1 MNTIPLQ
8 QRRLAPRFDLDFEGA
23 HAGAFLPTVRLPMP
37 ATPPDPD
44 RSELAVMDLI
54 SHELLSPLTAIKGYA
69 ETLVRHA
76 GRLAPADQQEFHQ
89 AVLGATRRLEY
100 RITQMLELAQLRAG
114 TVSLS
119 LETVDL
125 VPLTRAV
132 LARAADSLGVANPS
146 TSSVP
151 TLALDVAIE
160 DAELQ
165 AQDVTDAD
173 ANADANAVP
182 VLVAGDL
189 QHLHHVLAHVVG
201 NAVQYSP
208 AGGPITVQIRSATR
222 GRLLGEAAA
231 RGFLDLQT
239 SVALGAH
246 GDQAATLLAPRL
258 VEIAV
263 TDAGVGIAPEHLQR
277 IFAPF
282 YQVEHSLTRE
292 AEGLGLG
299 LPICKALIEL
309 HGGVMWAERPP
320 EGGSTF
326 RLLLP
331 ELTASIAAAA
341 SAAQPTLAVPPR
353 RRPRARTHARSGAPE
368 REDNSSAI
376 PPDRQVEE

>member
-1 MNTIPLQ
+1 MIAIPRQ
-8 QRRLAPRFDLDFEGA
+8 QRRLARRFDLAFEGA
-23 HAGAFLPTVRLPMP
+23 RAGAFLPTVRLPMP

-44 RSELAVMDLI
+44 RSGIAVMDLI
-54 SHELLSPLTAIKGYA
+54 SHELLSPLTAIKGYT
-69 ETLVRHA
+69 ETLLRQA
-76 GRLAPADQQEFHQ
+76 GRLAPADQQEFHR
-89 AVLGATRRLEY
+89 AVLSATRRLEY

-132 LARAADSLGVANPS
+132 LARAADSLGVANLS

-160 DAELQ
+160 DAEPR
-165 AQDVTDAD
+165 AEDVTDAD
-173 ANADANAVP
+173 AVP

-208 AGGPITVQIRSATR
+208 AGGPIAVQVRSATR
-222 GRLLGEAAA
+222 DRVLEEAAA

-239 SVALGAH
+239 SITLGAH
-246 GDQAATLLAPRL
+246 GDQAATLSAPRL

-277 IFAPF
+277 IFDPF
-282 YQVEHSLTRE
+282 YQVDRLLTRE

-320 EGGSTF
+320 EGGSSF

-331 ELTASIAAAA
+331 ELTAPIAAAA
-341 SAAQPTLAVPPR
+341 SAAQPTLAVPPGR
-353 RRPRARTHARSGAPE
+353 RTRARPRARFGAQQ
-368 REDNSSAI
+368 REDSSTAV
-376 PPDRQVEE
+376 PPDRQVEV